1 VRARLAELANGVR
14 QTREARAD
22 LMGVSVATS
31 ERILSQAGNDRS
43 VLIDVFNKLGLP
55 WREDYCCPLA
65 SNQPLSETQAIPVH
79 QSSKVAP
86 KRLAVRL
93 LAVLPIVLTA
103 PLLLQYTLGS
113 KFADDNSR
121 VIEKRAAAVQ
131 AANAGREAYHR
142 GDYGQ
147 AKSAARRVF
156 QTAKAFQFA
165 DVAAEALTLEGDV
178 LAVEGR
184 LSEAL
189 ETYREAL
196 PLWSTFGNIHGKGVL
211 LELMAVTE
219 ARLGMLDEAR
229 THLLQS
235 LEILRSLGPEHIHVG
250 SLRGLGSV
258 AAVQGDYL
266 AARKWYDEAAAA
278 IHDQPDDAM
287 QTDLRALNALLL
299 RDEGRYEESLNEL
312 EACLGYWRD
321 LRHPRWQATT
331 HRQIASVLILAGEK
345 SEALRH
351 ANRAIDLYEEVGDR
365 LGAAESRRLLSEG
378 RAYVQSLTAKLEDYF

>member
-1 VRARLAELANGVR
+1 
-14 QTREARAD
+14 
-22 LMGVSVATS
+22 MGVSVATS

-65 SNQPLSETQAIPVH
+65 SNQPPSETRAVPVH
-79 QSSKVAP
+79 QSSEVAP
-86 KRLAVRL
+86 KRPATRL
-93 LAVLPIVLTA
+93 LAVLPVVLA
-103 PLLLQYTLGS
+103 VPLLLQYGMGS
-113 KFADDNSR
+113 KFAEDNSR
-121 VIEKRAAAVQ
+121 VIEQRTAAVQ
-131 AANAGREAYHR
+131 AADAGRKAYHR

-184 LSEAL
+184 LTEAL
-189 ETYREAL
+189 EKYREAL

-229 THLLQS
+229 AHFLQA

-258 AAVQGDYL
+258 AAVQGDYE
-266 AARKWYDEAAAA
+266 AARKWYDEAATAL
-278 IHDQPDDAM
+278 HDQPDDAM
-287 QTDLRALNALLL
+287 QTNLRALRALLL
-299 RDEGRYEESLNEL
+299 RDDGRFEESRKEL
-312 EACLGYWRD
+312 EACLEFWRGI
-321 LRHPRWQATT
+321 RHPRWQATT
-331 HRQIASVLILAGEK
+331 HRQIATVMILAGDQI
-345 SEALRH
+345 EALRH
-351 ANRAIDLYEEVGDR
+351 TKRAIDLYEKVGDGW
-365 LGAAESRRLLSEG
+365 GAAESRRLLSEG
-378 RAYVQSLTAKLEDYF
+378 SDYVRSMTAKLEDYF